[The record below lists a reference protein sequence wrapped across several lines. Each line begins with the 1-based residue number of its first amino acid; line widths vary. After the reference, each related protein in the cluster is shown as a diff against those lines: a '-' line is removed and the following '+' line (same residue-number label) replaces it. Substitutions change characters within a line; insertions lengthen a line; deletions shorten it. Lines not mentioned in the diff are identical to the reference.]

1 MLLSEVRRVGP
12 GRVIEMPTHEEHI
25 LRVLGESG
33 EPLFLSEITERLNR
47 ELGDGAAHRTTEV
60 VMGLKKETQ
69 RARCAAAGWTLGS
82 KAVDALRPWIEDLS
96 KSCEELESKTLRCEQ
111 STEKAGFWHIRKHCS
126 RATYS
131 SDPVRVFGTA

>member
-1 MLLSEVRRVGP
+1 MLLSEVRRVGL

-60 VMGLKKETQ
+60 VMGLKRLSEHVAQ
-69 RARCAAAGWTLGS
+69 LQDGRW
-82 KAVDALRPWIEDLS
+82 ALKRWML
-96 KSCEELESKTLRCEQ
+96 
-111 STEKAGFWHIRKHCS
+111 
-126 RATYS
+126 
-131 SDPVRVFGTA
+131 